1 MRVRGPQANQD
12 ATAEGGQGSQLVFLY
27 FLFCIIE
34 NLGDLTNIPN
44 SIFCKFSILEN
55 GCAQQGVCAHLYC
68 MYVYVCTGV
77 CVCVCVCVCVRARAR
92 VYAVELFSFRTPV
105 SLTSDFPRSNQ
116 SSERVLLGFHMWED
130 ACTRYP
136 FSLSLSLS
144 QTQTRHFY

>member
-77 CVCVCVCVCVRARAR
+77 CVCVCVCVCVRARACLCCGTVLIQDTCFPHLR
-92 VYAVELFSFRTPV
+92 FSQVQPE
-105 SLTSDFPRSNQ
+105 Q
-116 SSERVLLGFHMWED
+116 
-130 ACTRYP
+130 
-136 FSLSLSLS
+136 
-144 QTQTRHFY
+144 

>member
-68 MYVYVCTGV
+68 MYVNVCTGV
-77 CVCVCVCVCVRARAR
+77 CVCVCVRVFMLLNCSHSGHLFPSPQIFPGPTRA
-92 VYAVELFSFRTPV
+92 VSV
-105 SLTSDFPRSNQ
+105 SLWGSICGKMRAHVTLSP
-116 SSERVLLGFHMWED
+116 
-130 ACTRYP
+130 C
-136 FSLSLSLS
+136 LSLSLTHTNLS
-144 QTQTRHFY
+144 LLLSKMQTK